1 MRLNNI
7 NIYKMVSGIMSLAV
21 FAVLSVFPETAH
33 AGPTICAGSTA
44 APTFGEIMCN
54 TMVAVEDVPGLF
66 AGLSYV
72 IGITM
77 GALGIMKLYEHVQNP
92 HQTPV
97 WDSMKR
103 FLVGGAMFSL
113 PFVLEAVQRTLFVDG
128 TTGQIGGSGWNGAV
142 TAGGLD
148 EMVVRL
154 VSDTMNPMGSLLWG
168 FCYLAGIVLVMVG
181 IMRLLKTAQEGPRGP
196 GGLGTIMTF
205 IVAGALLSI
214 DQMLG
219 AWSTSMFNDENVA
232 HYGTLAFT
240 SGMGP
245 AEIAHVH
252 AVISAILG
260 FVMILGWIS
269 FIRGWFILR
278 DVAEGNQ
285 QASMMAAM
293 THIFGGALAVNL
305 GPVLNAVQETF
316 GLAGT
321 VGIDFT

>member
-1 MRLNNI
+1 MKLTNI
-7 NIYKMVSGIMSLAV
+7 NIMKVLSGILSLTV
-21 FAVLSVFPETAH
+21 FAVLSLVPETAH
-33 AGPTICAGSTA
+33 AAPTVCAGATGS
-44 APTFGEIMCN
+44 PTFGEVICN
-54 TMVAVEDVPGLF
+54 TMVSIEEVPGLF

-77 GALGIMKLYEHVQNP
+77 GALGVMKLYEHVQNP

-97 WDSMKR
+97 WDSLKR

-113 PFVLEAVQRTLFVDG
+113 PFVLEAVQRTLFTDG
-128 TTGQIGGSGWNGAV
+128 TSGQIDGSGWNGAV

-154 VSDTMNPMGSLLWG
+154 VSDTMNPMGNILWG
-168 FCYLAGIVLVMVG
+168 FCYLAGIILVMIG

-196 GGLGTIMTF
+196 GGIGTIMTF

-219 AWSTSMFNDENVA
+219 AWSNSMFDTETVT
-232 HYGTLAFT
+232 HYGELAFT
-240 SGMGP
+240 TGMGP

-316 GLAGT
+316 GLTA
-321 VGIDFT
+321 VGIEFT